1 MLTARTHPRDLGSD
15 TGSHLTLRPATVGT
29 VAQSAPP
36 APAAEYESMFKSPK
50 YWAGIAM
57 VAAGAY
63 TYLKLDKALLGVP
76 VAAVGGYIAYNAYKE
91 SKEGQ

>member
-1 MLTARTHPRDLGSD
+1 MLTPRTHPRDIEST
-15 TGSHLTLRPATVGT
+15 TGSNLAQRPATVGT
-29 VAQSAPP
+29 VVQSQPP
-36 APAAEYESMFKSPK
+36 APVAEPESMFKSPK
-50 YWAGIAM
+50 YWAGVAM

-63 TYLKLDKALLGVP
+63 TYLKLDKALIGVP